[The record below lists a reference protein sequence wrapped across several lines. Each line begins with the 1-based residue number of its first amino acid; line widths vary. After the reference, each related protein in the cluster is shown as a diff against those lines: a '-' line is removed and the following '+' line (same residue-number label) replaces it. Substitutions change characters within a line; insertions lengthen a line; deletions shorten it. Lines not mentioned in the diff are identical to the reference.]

1 MGMHPRW
8 IKEGSVYSLTQ
19 RTVDR
24 QFLFRPDPVVENIIG
39 ASAARALKK
48 HPVFLHWVSRSIMP
62 HLSHFRFW
70 FKKKRL
76 LRVDFFGFHL
86 YSPCSTAS
94 RLDADPF
101 ELSVL
106 ESLQNSLLAYFQG

>member
-48 HPVFLHWVSRSIMP
+48 HPVNLHWLDVNINHETMRP
-62 HLSHFRFW
+62 W
-70 FKKKRL
+70 GQ
-76 LRVDFFGFHL
+76 V
-86 YSPCSTAS
+86 PSTAQQK
-94 RLDADPF
+94 
-101 ELSVL
+101 VL
-106 ESLQNSLLAYFQG
+106 PM